1 MRKDTLS
8 SDRLFEIG
16 NRIEKRN
23 SRKISRSR
31 RIEGKLEKHDLS
43 PNRFLRLK
51 VRARRLSRRIE
62 ELEMR
67 RQNILRLLKT
77 KWLNEREG
85 ING

>member
-1 MRKDTLS
+1 
-8 SDRLFEIG
+8 
-16 NRIEKRN
+16 
-23 SRKISRSR
+23 
-31 RIEGKLEKHDLS
+31 
-43 PNRFLRLK
+43 
-51 VRARRLSRRIE
+51 LSRRIE